1 MTASK
6 REQPRPADVT
16 PSGAVLS
23 GWARAILVAV
33 GLVLFFPFA
42 AMRGQTDD
50 QLEAF
55 HNRVLTQWPQRDSFW
70 HNPSAYFSAINRW
83 LADRAYPIIAVTYLK
98 NNVLY
103 FGLDTAPM
111 PHISIARDHF
121 VFLNGN
127 DDTSIND
134 MIEGT
139 CLGLSDP
146 REMARLQA
154 AIDDI
159 AQFARHHAYE
169 VDVVLVPTIPT
180 LYGDR
185 LPRSIPAADR
195 AACSKLSRDG
205 SSLAHMAA
213 SRGSRF
219 SYPFSAMYAHRDD
232 KAFFPI
238 GNFHPGGWSVK
249 VARDAVLHDL
259 GVDAPTGETVELT
272 TGPSE
277 LLLDH
282 GVVAPF
288 PVYKVSASGIT
299 VDGKLEAAIV
309 AETARFYDNPLDS
322 IHAYRDPSAQD
333 PESLLMLSDSFG
345 EGAGLSYAAAFR
357 HVVQIAAPERDVA
370 DLVATIATLTRVDR
384 VVLLF
389 NEGNYGSVIEIG
401 RMLRSD
407 MAAAASK

>member
-1 MTASK
+1 MIGSEL
-6 REQPRPADVT
+6 EQLRPAAMT
-16 PSGAVLS
+16 PPGAVLS

-33 GLVLFFPFA
+33 GFVLLFPFA

-70 HNPSAYFSAINRW
+70 RSPSAYFSAINAW
-83 LADRAYPIIAVTYLK
+83 FADRAYPIIAVTYLK
-98 NNVLY
+98 NNFLY
-103 FGLDTAPM
+103 FGLNTAPM
-111 PHISIARDHF
+111 PHITIAGDRF

-127 DDTSIND
+127 DDTSVND

-146 REMARLQA
+146 SEMARLQA
-154 AIDDI
+154 AVDEI
-159 AQFARHHAYE
+159 AQFARHHAVE

-185 LPRSIPAADR
+185 LPRSIPSADR
-195 AACSKLSRDG
+195 TACSNLSKG
-205 SSLAHMAA
+205 SSYLAHIA
-213 SRGSRF
+213 SSPGTRF
-219 SYPFSAMYAHRDD
+219 SYPFSAMYDHRDD

-249 VARDAVLHDL
+249 TARDAFLHDI
-259 GVDAPTGETVELT
+259 GVKAPTGETVQFT

-288 PVYKVSASGIT
+288 PVYKVSTSGIT
-299 VDGKLEAAIV
+299 SDGKLEAAIV
-309 AETARFYDNPLDS
+309 ADTVRFYDNPLDS
-322 IHAYRDPSAQD
+322 IHAYRDPSAPD

-345 EGAGLSYAAAFR
+345 EGAGLSYAAAFQ
-357 HVVQIAAPERDVA
+357 HVVQMAAPARDVA
-370 DLVATIATLTRVDR
+370 GLLATIAKLTRVDR

-401 RMLRSD
+401 RSLRSD
-407 MAAAASK
+407 LSTAASK

>member
-1 MTASK
+1 MIGSEL
-6 REQPRPADVT
+6 EQRRAAAITPPRA
-16 PSGAVLS
+16 ALS
-23 GWARAILVAV
+23 GWARAILAAV
-33 GLVLFFPFA
+33 GLVLLFPLA

-50 QLEAF
+50 RLQAF
-55 HNRVLTQWPQRDSFW
+55 HNRVLTPWPQRDSFW
-70 HNPSAYFSAINRW
+70 HNPSAYFSAINAW
-83 LADRAYPIIAVTYLK
+83 LADRAYPIVAVTYLK

-103 FGLDTAPM
+103 FGLNTAPM
-111 PHISIARDHF
+111 PHITIARDHF

-146 REMARLQA
+146 SEMARLQA
-154 AIDDI
+154 AVDEI
-159 AQFARHHAYE
+159 AQFARHRAVE

-185 LPRSIPAADR
+185 LPRSIPSADR
-195 AACSKLSRDG
+195 TACSSLSKGDPYLAHIG
-205 SSLAHMAA
+205 SSP
-213 SRGSRF
+213 GTKF
-219 SYPFSAMYAHRDD
+219 SYPFSALYAHRDD
-232 KAFFPI
+232 QAFFPV

-249 VARDAVLHDL
+249 TARDAFLQDI
-259 GVDAPTGETVELT
+259 GVKAPTGETVELT

-288 PVYKVSASGIT
+288 PVYKVSTTGIT
-299 VDGKLEAAIV
+299 SDGKLEAAIV
-309 AETARFYDNPLDS
+309 ADTVRFYDNPLDS
-322 IHAYRDPSAQD
+322 IHAYRNPSAPD
-333 PESLLMLSDSFG
+333 SESLLMLSDSFG
-345 EGAGLSYAAAFR
+345 EGAGLSYAGAFQ
-357 HVVQIAAPERDVA
+357 HVVQMAAPARDVA
-370 DLVATIATLTRVDR
+370 DLVATIAKLTRVDR

-407 MAAAASK
+407 LSTAASK

>member
-1 MTASK
+1 MTGQTL
-6 REQPRPADVT
+6 EQPRH
-16 PSGAVLS
+16 GALAHPEAAVS
-23 GWARAILVAV
+23 GWAKAILVAV
-33 GLVLFFPFA
+33 SLVLFFPFA

-55 HNRVLTQWPQRDSFW
+55 HNRVLTRWPQRDSFRA
-70 HNPSAYFSAINRW
+70 NPPAYFSTINAW
-83 LADRAYPIIAVTYLK
+83 LADRAYPIIAATYFK
-98 NNVLY
+98 NNFLY
-103 FGLDTAPM
+103 FGLNTAPM
-111 PHISIARDHF
+111 PHISIARDRF

-127 DDTSIND
+127 DDTSVND

-139 CLGLSDP
+139 CLGLSD
-146 REMARLQA
+146 RSEMARLQTA
-154 AIDDI
+154 VDEI

-169 VDVVLVPTIPT
+169 IDVVLVPTIPT

-185 LPRSIPAADR
+185 LPKSIPAVDR
-195 AACSKLSRDG
+195 AACSKLSKGD
-205 SSLAHMAA
+205 SYLAHIA
-213 SRGSRF
+213 SSPGTRF
-219 SYPFSAMYAHRDD
+219 SYPFSAMYDHRDD

-249 VARDAVLHDL
+249 AARDAVLHDI
-259 GVDAPTGETVELT
+259 GVTAPTGETVELT

-309 AETARFYDNPLDS
+309 ADTVRFYDNPVDS
-322 IHAYRDPSAQD
+322 IHAYRNPSATD
-333 PESLLMLSDSFG
+333 PEGLLMMSDSFG
-345 EGAGLSYAAAFR
+345 EGAGLSYAAAFQ
-357 HVVQIAAPERDVA
+357 HVVQIAAPPRDVA
-370 DLVATIATLTRVDR
+370 DLMATIAKRTRVDR
-384 VVLLF
+384 VVFLF
-389 NEGNYGSVIEIG
+389 NEGNFGSVIEIG

-407 MAAAASK
+407 MASAASK

>member
-6 REQPRPADVT
+6 RERSRPAGLE
-16 PSGAVLS
+16 PPAASLS
-23 GWARAILVAV
+23 GWARAVLVAV
-33 GLVLFFPFA
+33 GLVLLVPVV

-55 HNRVLTQWPQRDSFW
+55 HNRVLTQWPRRDSFW
-70 HNPSAYFSAINRW
+70 PNPSAYFSTVNAW

-98 NNVLY
+98 NDFLY
-103 FGLDTAPM
+103 FGLNTAPM
-111 PHISIARDHF
+111 PHITIARDRF

-127 DDTSIND
+127 DDTSVND

-139 CLGLSDP
+139 CLGLSNP
-146 REMARLQA
+146 SEMARLQA
-154 AIDDI
+154 AVDEI
-159 AQFARHHAYE
+159 ADYGRHHADE
-169 VDVVLVPTIPT
+169 IDVVLVPTIPT

-185 LPRSIPAADR
+185 LPRSIPSADR
-195 AACSKLSRDG
+195 AACSKLSRGD
-205 SSLAHMAA
+205 SPLAQIA
-213 SRGSRF
+213 SPRGTRF
-219 SYPFSAMYAHRDD
+219 SYSFSAMHDHRDD
-232 KAFFPI
+232 RAFFPI

-249 VARDAVLHDL
+249 VARDAFLHDI
-259 GVDAPTGETVELT
+259 GAAAPTGETVELT

-299 VDGKLEAAIV
+299 VDGKLEAAV
-309 AETARFYDNPLDS
+309 RADTVRFYDNPLDS
-322 IHAYRDPSAQD
+322 LHAYRNPRATD
-333 PESLLMLSDSFG
+333 PESLLMISDSFG
-345 EGAGLSYAAAFR
+345 EGAGLSYAAAFQQ
-357 HVVQIAAPERDVA
+357 VVQIGVPERDVSG
-370 DLVATIATLTRVDR
+370 LVATIAKLTRFDR

-401 RMLRSD
+401 RLLRSD
-407 MAAAASK
+407 MSTAASK